1 MTHGLPRKC
10 MTVIL
15 KYIGKSGTSPHGQVA
30 IVIQEDGWL
39 FSKTTRHPPS
49 QSQLGKQFTS

>member
-30 IVIQEDGWL
+30 IVIQEDG
-39 FSKTTRHPPS
+39 
-49 QSQLGKQFTS
+49 